1 MRDVIIIGCG
11 GGGPVVAKE
20 LAAKGLDVLL
30 LERGKRFADSEKELV
45 PVDFVALDHFFP
57 GIVDSRDRAFRYQVS
72 GVGGTTLHYY
82 GNHPR
87 AMPQVFRGSGADRS
101 RFDVDHAF
109 PFTYDEL
116 IPYYEWVEQ
125 TLPVQ
130 TAPMDTKGRI
140 FLEAAEATGLR
151 YQTSKNI
158 GNDATFRPQENA
170 ILQPKGNAG
179 RATVLRNYDASNPL
193 QYPQAEGCTFCG
205 YCQLGCSEPFGAPRN
220 LKAKRSTDNS
230 YVPMALTADR
240 WAGGRNAEVIADAH
254 VQKILTERKGL
265 FGKRAKGVRWRDR
278 KTNQVFSEDAKVVVL
293 AAGALESPRLWLAS
307 DLPNPNGWVG
317 RGYTD
322 HYIDLV
328 MGVVKE
334 DANLSKG
341 PSSNARIDMPGFGSM
356 EVAGTTPSSVAAL
369 AAQSNA
375 GFRDDA
381 GAGPSGLEGIGRLV
395 GNDIRAM
402 LDDVN
407 RLFAIAILTDD
418 HVEFRNRITRS
429 LVFSNEDGRAAK
441 VDVRRRSSKTVENR
455 ETLVN
460 MALELM
466 VQAGAQ
472 NVARADA
479 TPITIHPM
487 SSMRMGESAINSV
500 LDGDAESR
508 FVDSLYIAD
517 NSALANGLGG
527 PNPTNTMQAI
537 ATRTAEKIFQKHFG
551 GDAWVKSGDGFV
563 SSIDPSVTQA
573 VVGAGLR

>member
-20 LAAKGLDVLL
+20 LAAKGLDVLV
-30 LERGKRFADSEKELV
+30 LERGERFADSEKELE
-45 PVDFVALDHFFP
+45 PTDFVAFEHFFP
-57 GIVDSRDRAFRYQVS
+57 GVVDSRTRAFRYQVS

-87 AMPQVFRGSGADRS
+87 AMPQVFQGSGADRN

-109 PFTYDEL
+109 PFSYEEL

-130 TAPMDTKGRI
+130 TAPMDTKARV
-140 FLEAAEATGLR
+140 FLEAASATGLPV
-151 YQTSKNI
+151 QTSKNI
-158 GNDATFRPQENA
+158 GDGATFRPQQNA
-170 ILQPKGNAG
+170 ILQPKGTAG
-179 RATVLRNYDASNPL
+179 TVTSLRHHDATNPL

-205 YCQLGCSEPFGAPRN
+205 YCQLGCTEPFGAPRN

-230 YVPMALTADR
+230 YVPMALTADH
-240 WAGGRNAEVIADAH
+240 WAGGRKAEVIADAH
-254 VQKILTERKGL
+254 VREILTERSGF
-265 FGKRAKGVRWRDR
+265 FGRRAKGVRWRDR
-278 KTNQVFSEDAKVVVL
+278 KTNQTFSEEAKVVVL

-328 MGVVKE
+328 MGVVKDE
-334 DANLSKG
+334 ANLSKG
-341 PSSNARIDMPGFGSM
+341 ASSNARIDMPGYGCM

-369 AAQSNA
+369 AAQSSK

-402 LDDVN
+402 LDNVN

-418 HVEFRNRITRS
+418 HVEYRNRITRS
-429 LVFSNEDGRAAK
+429 LIFSNEDGRAAK
-441 VDVRRRSSKTVENR
+441 VDLNKRSSKTVANR
-455 ETLVN
+455 EALVSK
-460 MALELM
+460 ALELM
-466 VQAGAQ
+466 LKAGAQ

-487 SSMRMGESAINSV
+487 SSMRMGENAIDSV
-500 LDGDAESR
+500 LDDTAEAR
-508 FVDSLYIAD
+508 FVDRLFIAD

-527 PNPTNTMQAI
+527 TNPTNTTQAV
-537 ATRTAEKIFQKHFG
+537 ATRTAEKIFQRYFG
-551 GDAWVKSGDGFV
+551 GDPWVKEGDGFV
-563 SSIDPSVTQA
+563 SSVDPSVTQA
-573 VVGAGLR
+573 VVNAGL